1 MDKLLENEKGI
12 KIMCLSIPSK
22 VISIDEN
29 NFATVETLGVKR
41 GVSLDLIGEPVGVGD
56 YVLIH
61 VGFAMEK
68 IDTKYALES
77 LKIYEDIARQM
88 KDEIIPLNEGDMG
101 LQGL

>member
-1 MDKLLENEKGI
+1 
-12 KIMCLSIPSK
+12 MCLSIPSK

-29 NFATVETLGVKR
+29 NFAIVETLGVKR
-41 GVSLDLIGEPVGVGD
+41 GVSLDLIAEPVSVGD

-77 LKIYEDIARQM
+77 LEIYKQIADDMNSGKISAD
-88 KDEIIPLNEGDMG
+88 EGDMG
-101 LQGL
+101 LAALKN